1 MKAAIATK
9 YGEQLEIMDV
19 PVPVP
24 TSGQILVRIRRSGCC
39 HTDIHAI
46 DGDWPVKSKLPL
58 CPGHEGAGEVVSVG
72 PDVTFPKIGD
82 RVGVAWLHSACG
94 RCEYCVNGWETL
106 CTRQH
111 NTGYSVDGK
120 QLATKQNM
128 QPALIAEHT
137 ICIAVEGQLYD
148 QYSNSNTV
156 NKYLI
161 APCTR
166 ILYHTTPLI
175 IAPAYN
181 SASRKTIVS

>member
-1 MKAAIATK
+1 MKASVSALRHGVRASNRSLSGVALRMKAAIATK

-94 RCEYCVNGWETL
+94 RCEYCVSGWETL

-120 QLATKQNM
+120 THSIF
-128 QPALIAEHT
+128 IAEHAT
-137 ICIAVEGQLYD
+137 YLYRIIS
-148 QYSNSNTV
+148 YSVCCNRKS
-156 NKYLI
+156 I
-161 APCTR
+161 IRR
-166 ILYHTTPLI
+166 IIKH
-175 IAPAYN
+175 
-181 SASRKTIVS
+181 

>member
-1 MKAAIATK
+1 MKASVSALRHGVRASNRSLSGVALRMKAAIATK

-120 QLATKQNM
+120 TNSIF
-128 QPALIAEHT
+128 IAEHATYLYRIISYSVRCNRKSIIRT
-137 ICIAVEGQLYD
+137 II
-148 QYSNSNTV
+148 
-156 NKYLI
+156 K
-161 APCTR
+161 
-166 ILYHTTPLI
+166 H
-175 IAPAYN
+175 
-181 SASRKTIVS
+181 